1 MDELLLHIYIPFAL
15 GKYVYSTSFTQKTY
29 ISWFTESITMDGL
42 DGRIVLVYL
51 YVMGKI
57 SYTHD
62 DELSGS
68 GNENDIKLI
77 KQLVL
82 S

>member
-1 MDELLLHIYIPFAL
+1 
-15 GKYVYSTSFTQKTY
+15 
-29 ISWFTESITMDGL
+29 MDGS
-42 DGRIVLVYL
+42 DGRILLVY
-51 YVMGKI
+51 MSMWGTFR
-57 SYTHD
+57 THD